1 MREEL
6 KNGKW
11 SEWISNEGNPH
22 SERPLGFIGAR
33 EEICEVIFRDGDT
46 AKSTVKG
53 FDFSVMFLDSD
64 IMKYRYWI
72 PDTETQTEPK
82 TEPKTEKEK
91 DMNTWTEKDEEV
103 LKELLDKKGKAEFE
117 NKAKLTGLM
126 IKINHQSLY
135 VESNKVDEMI
145 KHADELIDALQPYR
159 KQK

>member
-11 SEWISNEGNPH
+11 SEWISNVGNQDSQKPLSYEGCLETP
-22 SERPLGFIGAR
+22 
-33 EEICEVIFRDGDT
+33 CETLFRDGTTHT
-46 AKSTVKG
+46 APASEWFWYDYGHDWHIT
-53 FDFSVMFLDSD
+53 
-64 IMKYRYWI
+64 KYRYWI
-72 PDTETQTEPK
+72 PDTETQAEPK
-82 TEPKTEKEK
+82 TEPKTEKEE
-91 DMNTWTEKDEEV
+91 DMNTWTDKDEEV
-103 LKELLDKKGKAEFE
+103 LKELLAKKGKVEFE

-159 KQK
+159 NQK

>member
-1 MREEL
+1 MQEL

-11 SEWISNEGNPH
+11 SDWISNEGNPH
-22 SERPLGFIGAR
+22 SERPLGFIGTR

-64 IMKYRYWI
+64 IMKYRYRI
-72 PDTETQTEPK
+72 PDTETP

-91 DMNTWTEKDEEV
+91 GMNTWTDKDEEV
-103 LKELLDKKGKAEFE
+103 LKELLAKKGAYESKMEGELRNVVSLIHFC
-117 NKAKLTGLM
+117 NMDSHDLM
-126 IKINHQSLY
+126 DAV
-135 VESNKVDEMI
+135 VE
-145 KHADELIDALQPYR
+145 HADELIDALQPYR